1 MQFKT
6 LQGATKRLTKSHKY
20 RINWSGPSRSKLQY
34 RVKKSLEQ
42 IWANN
47 IVLEEMLVVGTK
59 LSLDF
64 YNANKKIA
72 IEVQGR
78 QHNEYV
84 PHFHKGNKINFI
96 SQLRRDHQ
104 KKEFC
109 DINGITL
116 IELYEQDD
124 ISSSGIESVIKS
136 NERKH

>member
-6 LQGATKRLTKSHKY
+6 LHGATKRLVKSHQY
-20 RINWSGPSRSKLQY
+20 NIDWSAPSRSKLQY
-34 RVKKSLEQ
+34 KVKKSLEK

-47 IVLEEMLVVGTK
+47 IVLEEMPVVGTK

-78 QHNEYV
+78 QHNQYV
-84 PHFHKGNKINFI
+84 PHFHGNNKINFI
-96 SQLRRDHQ
+96 AQLRRDHQ

-109 DINGITL
+109 EINNIKL
-116 IELYEQDD
+116 IELYEEDD
-124 ISSSGIESVIKS
+124 LSASGIESVIKN
-136 NERKH
+136 NE

>member
-6 LQGATKRLTKSHKY
+6 LHGATKRLSKSHKY
-20 RINWSGPSRSKLQY
+20 NIDWDAPSRSKLQY
-34 RVKKSLEQ
+34 KVKKSLEK
-42 IWANN
+42 IWSSN
-47 IVLEEMLVVGTK
+47 IVLEEMPVVGTK

-78 QHNEYV
+78 QHNQYV
-84 PHFHKGNKINFI
+84 PHFHGNNKINFI

-109 DINGITL
+109 EINNIQL

-124 ISSSGIESVIKS
+124 LSASGIESVIKD
-136 NERKH
+136 NE

>member
-6 LQGATKRLTKSHKY
+6 LQGAVKRLTKSHKY
-20 RINWSGPSRSKLQY
+20 KIDWTGPSRSKLQY
-34 RVKKSLEQ
+34 RVKESLKK
-42 IWANN
+42 IWSTN
-47 IVLEEMLVVGTK
+47 IVLEEMPVVGTK

-109 DINGITL
+109 DINGIRL
-116 IELYEQDD
+116 IELYEEDD
-124 ISSSGIESVIKS
+124 ISSSGIESVIKNS
-136 NERKH
+136 E

>member
-6 LQGATKRLTKSHKY
+6 LHGVSKRLTKPHKY
-20 RINWSGPSRSKLQY
+20 KIDWGAPSRSKLQY
-34 RVKKSLEQ
+34 RVKKSLEK
-42 IWANN
+42 IWSNN
-47 IVLEEMLVVGTK
+47 VVLEEMPVVGTK

-78 QHNEYV
+78 QHNQYV
-84 PHFHKGNKINFI
+84 PHFHGGNKINFI

-109 DINGITL
+109 EINGIRL
-116 IELYEQDD
+116 IELYEEDD
-124 ISSSGIESVIKS
+124 ISASGIESVIKI
-136 NERKH
+136 NE